1 MSGQFGIY
9 QPICCVS
16 SNEINERYLIP
27 LLISLMILIR
37 YPLNYFYCTLCQR
50 RRTAVDELNM
60 RSIFEENDVI
70 CVSAIL
76 ALFLEVVV
84 CFGAGIDPQF
94 IFCIVIF
101 NQVVTLTCF
110 ASISSMSAVAP
121 TKNCVSCAHF
131 SSIFYTK
138 ESPYHICLDFP
149 FCKCLS
155 SPGATLLCLFILL
168 RLMAF

>member
-1 MSGQFGIY
+1 MLSSMNLPDGI
-9 QPICCVS
+9 
-16 SNEINERYLIP
+16 
-27 LLISLMILIR
+27 
-37 YPLNYFYCTLCQR
+37 QR

-101 NQVVTLTCF
+101 N
-110 ASISSMSAVAP
+110 
-121 TKNCVSCAHF
+121 
-131 SSIFYTK
+131 
-138 ESPYHICLDFP
+138 
-149 FCKCLS
+149 
-155 SPGATLLCLFILL
+155 
-168 RLMAF
+168 